1 MSRLPDGLE
10 VVADF
15 VNTRDLEPGTDDIAT
30 PETLRAWLVA
40 RGLLAADAT
49 LTSEDVAR
57 AAKIREAI
65 RTLALHNNG
74 EPVEVSASK
83 TVLDDA
89 ARSAGFTL
97 RFSPDR
103 ADLVPDAS
111 GVAGA
116 MGRIVS
122 VVAGAMAAGTW
133 ERLKTCAN
141 DECRWIFFDRARNHS
156 RRWCSME
163 VCGNR
168 IKARSFRA
176 RRAESP

>member
-1 MSRLPDGLE
+1 MSRLPDRLD

-15 VNTRDLEPGTDDIAT
+15 VNTHDLGPGTDDIAT
-30 PETLRAWLVA
+30 PETLRAWLVE
-40 RGLLAADAT
+40 RGLATDAT
-49 LTSEDVAR
+49 ITPEDVAR
-57 AAKIREAI
+57 AAAIREAI

-74 EPVEVSASK
+74 EPVDVSASK

-97 RFSPDR
+97 RFSTDR
-103 ADLVPDAS
+103 AELVPDAS

-141 DECRWIFFDRARNHS
+141 DECQWIFFDRARNHS

-176 RRAESP
+176 RRAESQ